1 MRKFLSVLTLALVLA
16 ASVIAYAHEKNHSK
30 AGQSVTVQGEVLDS
44 ACYFTHEARGKGHE
58 ECATKCIQKGIPMA
72 LIDSK
77 GELYLLNEDHEKTE
91 PYNQLKN
98 MAAKNVT
105 VTGNLVQ
112 KQGWKVLFV
121 QSVK

>member
-1 MRKFLSVLTLALVLA
+1 MRKFLWIVVALVFALGV
-16 ASVIAYAHEKNHSK
+16 SAYAHEQHHSK
-30 AGQSVTVQGEVLDS
+30 GGKPVTVQGEVLDS
-44 ACYFTHEARGKGHE
+44 ACYFTHEARGQGHE

-77 GELYLLNEDHEKTE
+77 GELYLQNEDHEKTE
-91 PYNQLKN
+91 PYNQLNN